1 MADNVSKDFSPSTIY
16 LCFYN
21 LFLSLGWTILMIQF
35 LSHIIYEGRP
45 GLWNSTSDCLLIFQ
59 SLAIL
64 EHIHTNGKVV
74 HCIVGIVRSSAVLT
88 FLQVSSRLFL
98 TWAILYCLPESRDS
112 LGFPIVLFA
121 WSLTEIVRYL
131 FYFLGL
137 VGVAADFVAY
147 LRQVPCSLLLLKRL
161 CVAWQYTM
169 FIALYPLGVTG
180 EMLCYFTALPLV
192 QKHRYLS
199 VTLPNACNFS
209 FDSYYA
215 FIIVIVMYIP
225 VFPQLYLH
233 MWAQRRKV
241 LGGSTKQKIH

>member
-64 EHIHTNGKVV
+64 EVV

-147 LRQVPCSLLLLKRL
+147 LR
-161 CVAWQYTM
+161 YTM